1 MSGVTEWIN
10 IWRDFCLE
18 KLGNRASPGTVPPIA
33 MLKIHF
39 CLNVEIR
46 IYVFYSIFFCPNIQ
60 LAFLLLKC
68 IILKL

>member
-46 IYVFYSIFFCPNIQ
+46 RYVFYSIF
-60 LAFLLLKC
+60 LLS
-68 IILKL
+68 